1 MPMAALLTLSFTIF
15 VNITVEMLPMG
26 LMLPMSRDLGVGE
39 ETIGLLVTVFAF
51 TVVLTSTVLIWLTRR
66 IPRHMLVIGVLII
79 FGLSSLA
86 VAIAPGY
93 WAIVAMRIV
102 GGLAHGVF
110 WAVVGSYAAYLVPKE
125 ALGRAVAIVNSGGSF
140 AFVLGVPLATLLG
153 QVVGW
158 RWTFAVFGLLS
169 LIASVVV
176 WRLLPRVDHLA
187 DDVVAQTGPVE
198 VVPGDVPGR
207 STRRA
212 RTLGPVVAAIVA
224 VTLVMI
230 GQYAVYTH
238 ITPYLVHQGGLPE
251 VWLSPVLLIY
261 GVLGAVAVLAL
272 SIWFG
277 KRPTLEAIVCLAAI
291 AVAMVVLVAVD
302 VLPLVIG
309 AVLLWGLAFG
319 AVPPLLQT
327 RMMQATPTRW
337 LQQAMAWYTTGFNI
351 GIGGG
356 ALLGTGI
363 ILAFGFGAL
372 PWALA
377 IGAVAAIVLMA
388 ATARR

>member
-1 MPMAALLTLSFTIF
+1 MAALVTLAFTIF

-26 LMLPMSRDLGVGE
+26 LMIPMSRDLGVGE
-39 ETIGLLVTVFAF
+39 EAIGLLVTVFAF
-51 TVVLTSTVLIWLTRR
+51 TVVLTSTFLIWLTRR
-66 IPRHMLVIGVLII
+66 IPRHMLVVGVLVI

-86 VAIAPGY
+86 VALAPGM
-93 WAIVAMRIV
+93 WAVVLLRIV

-110 WAVVGSYAAYLVPKE
+110 WAVVGSYAAYLVPRE
-125 ALGRAVAIVNSGGSF
+125 VLGRAVAIVNSGGSL

-153 QVVGW
+153 QLVGW
-158 RWTFAVFGLLS
+158 RWTFAGFGLLS
-169 LIASVVV
+169 LAASVIV

-187 DDVVAQTGPVE
+187 EDVVVQTGPVD
-198 VVPGDVPGR
+198 VVPGDVPSR
-207 STRRA
+207 SS
-212 RTLGPVVAAIVA
+212 RTIGPVVAAIVA

-238 ITPYLVHQGGLPE
+238 ITPYLVHHSGLPE
-251 VWLSPVLLIY
+251 LWLSPVLLIY
-261 GVLGAVAVLAL
+261 GVLGALAVLAL

-277 KRPTLEAIVCLAAI
+277 KRPTFEAIVCLIAI
-291 AVAMVVLVAVD
+291 VASMLVLIAVD
-302 VLPLVIG
+302 VIPAVIG
-309 AVLLWGLAFG
+309 AVMIWGFAFG

-327 RMMQATPTRW
+327 RMMQATPTHW

-363 ILAFGFGAL
+363 IVVFGFGAL

-377 IGAVAAIVLMA
+377 IGAALAVVLMA
-388 ATARR
+388 ASARR